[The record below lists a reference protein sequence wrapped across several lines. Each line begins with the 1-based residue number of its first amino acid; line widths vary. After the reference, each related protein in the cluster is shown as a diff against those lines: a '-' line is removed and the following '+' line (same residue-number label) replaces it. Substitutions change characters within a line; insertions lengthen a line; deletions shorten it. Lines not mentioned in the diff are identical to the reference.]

1 MRNLLSKLW
10 KDDAGFLISTEMLFI
25 AVLLILG
32 LIAGWAA
39 VRAAIVTEYVELAGA
54 IIALNESYTWP
65 SISVISGGNAGSTA
79 IDATAATAPIT
90 VNVDTAGN
98 PPAGGYLNAPY
109 NVDYTGLVP

>member
-39 VRAAIVTEYVELAGA
+39 VRAALITEYVELAGA

-65 SISVISGGNAGSTA
+65 SVSVTSGGNAGSTA
-79 IDATAATAPIT
+79 IDASPATPIV

-98 PPAGGYLNAPY
+98 PPAGGYVNQPY
-109 NVDYTGLVP
+109 SVDYLGLIP